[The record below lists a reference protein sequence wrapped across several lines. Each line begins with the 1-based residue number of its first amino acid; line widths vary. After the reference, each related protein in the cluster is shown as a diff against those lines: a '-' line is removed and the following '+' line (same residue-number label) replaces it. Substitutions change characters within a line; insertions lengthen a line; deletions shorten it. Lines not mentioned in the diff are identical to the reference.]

1 MVKHQYKLMFASI
14 VMGLIWVGVYHLV
27 AASWFFSR
35 LSLLLAII
43 SFVPAGLVV
52 LAHGRELGPFM
63 WWDRSNV
70 ALTTRRPRKVER
82 LELTVMVVLLGRD
95 LSSCHCCNLLAMIR
109 DAQLAINRDN
119 THWGFRA

>member
-1 MVKHQYKLMFASI
+1 MVRHQYKVMFASV
-14 VMGLIWVGVYHLV
+14 VMGSIWVGAYRLL

-43 SFVPAGLVV
+43 SLLPAMLVV

-70 ALTTRRPRKVER
+70 VLTTRRPRKLEW
-82 LELTVMVVLLGRD
+82 LELRVMAVLWGAIFVVVIVVIFWR
-95 LSSCHCCNLLAMIR
+95 
-109 DAQLAINRDN
+109 
-119 THWGFRA
+119 

>member
-1 MVKHQYKLMFASI
+1 MVRHQYKVMFASI
-14 VMGLIWVGVYHLV
+14 VMGAIWVGAYHLL

-43 SFVPAGLVV
+43 SFVPAMLVV

-70 ALTTRRPRKVER
+70 VLTTRCPRKMER
-82 LELTVMVVLLGRD
+82 LELTVMVVLWG
-95 LSSCHCCNLLAMIR
+95 
-109 DAQLAINRDN
+109 AIFVAVIFVIFWR
-119 THWGFRA
+119 WR